1 MKVVTVCGMGMG
13 TSLMMLM
20 EIQDIAKKHGYKI
33 EGEAVDLS
41 SAKGK
46 KCDFFVASEEIAAQL
61 KHENALVVSIKNLID
76 KDEIERK
83 VIPVIESLK

>member
-46 KCDFFVASEEIAAQL
+46 
-61 KHENALVVSIKNLID
+61 N
-76 KDEIERK
+76 
-83 VIPVIESLK
+83 VIFL